1 MAYTYYIQTGIQ
13 TYDSTTGIWV
23 IVSGEKVTAS
33 TTKSILYYSL
43 DEDTNEILGNVTS
56 ITTEQAKSNRVPRV
70 RYNINVDK
78 VLGKLTDAEPY
89 LTVYVDY
96 LQQFTIDYYYRN
108 EDGALV
114 KDQESGI
121 KYVDQGYTIR
131 NTSRL
136 KEETYSI
143 YTEINETQT
152 FQKKYYYR
160 PIAKW
165 VSQAENDS
173 TIYNA
178 GDLYSGNANLSLV
191 LDNTSSYVLQG
202 NYIDDIPN
210 PSREPDK
217 ITNAIL
223 VKLYPQGGDLSSTS
237 DLKYIDGYKSY
248 HFLGW
253 TDTQGGIVLPD
264 GYQLGKLSNDGD
276 SLILYP
282 VWQESPCQRT
292 LLSAQS
298 DLSKPSAPTRAGYR
312 FQIWSARS
320 QEENLPIL
328 QDNTTGVENPEPIPI
343 FALWQS
349 ELEYANEYEQTIR
362 KVPYKIEIWEDQ
374 FNEENNRWEEIRLV
388 TLGAD
393 TMEDQ
398 GRAFNIKFKQ
408 TVYGEL
414 TLTFSLYGTYIDNQ
428 TGQRVENYLM
438 PYCFNEAK
446 VKLWYDGE
454 WYDFIIKDIQETHN
468 QQFTKTYTC
477 QYLPIYELSKI
488 GYTQVFSLDNRD
500 GSGIQSA
507 PEFME
512 SILEDTEW
520 RYVQAG
526 NKDVPAVEELEVNLT
541 ETSEEVVYSTDVKD
555 VENGRINYET
565 YSIDEEG
572 ILRPGISGTISSGKV
587 YIPYS
592 QLNKEGKIFG
602 CFSEDLIEVDGD
614 LILQQSLVTFTMDW
628 TLYPLTDFTITKF
641 TAEVP
646 KKSNV
651 SEWIEASIKENDSTI
666 DTISQYCNKGS
677 SPEYPSLYYRVKTAT
692 TDTAMTY
699 SSTQD
704 KKPCYFGTVDSVTYG
719 SEKTKLASLGTN
731 TVFAFTNGD
740 NFYTFKLNQLTG
752 ANELPLGTEYRY
764 YFTGST
770 NNSMV
775 AIIGEVDS
783 SVTAEQWS
791 STSATSI
798 VVNGKTTY
806 ILPLTG
812 FTASDS
818 RFASEQVSTAVFLGA
833 SPKTYYQKSGS
844 AGDEYYRPYTDL
856 AIPAT
861 ANFPSGFY
869 EASINAE
876 GLSANSSQVH
886 SIRQYFTLNGSTATV
901 VGTAPVNETDGFYVK
916 DVDGLYY
923 YDTANLNYTLIAP
936 PTWKNGGDRYTRV
949 SFVQLE
955 SYIMYRSL
963 ESSNSNCFDL
973 TQKVAETFEVWCKYI
988 IEHNDDGSIAYDDA
1002 DQITLEP
1009 RRKKW
1014 VTLTS
1019 YAGAENPV
1027 GFTYGINLT
1036 NLSRT
1041 IKTDSLVTKLYVD
1054 YSENNYTSDGYVAI
1068 SSAEDNISKEN
1079 VLYNFDYFIQVG
1091 LLEKMQVYN
1100 DFYKIESSEVSA
1112 QDPLEM
1118 KCVIEANGKN
1128 GPGYLRLLGL
1138 LNTQYDKL
1146 SEQIN
1151 GATGYSYQVI
1161 HLKEMLSAYSY
1172 ASAFTV
1178 DTTITGQGVA
1188 PSIGASTAEDQATLQ
1203 RLTKEYN
1210 RVSAQLAA
1218 AKKQLAKIVTRK
1230 QELERKFNQ
1239 RYARYIQEGNWT
1251 SSDYIDSDSYYADA
1265 LKVSNDGAK
1274 PSINYN
1280 FTAIDLYAL
1289 PEYKDYKFCI
1299 GDRTWVEDTE
1309 YFGYEED
1316 GTPYH
1321 ESVILTEINYDLDN
1335 ASASTFA
1342 VQNYSNK
1349 FDDLFQTLSATA
1361 NSFSLNQ
1368 QMYGRASKLLTS
1380 GGLNDETTQKSLTSN
1395 KELTLM
1401 SSSAIQ
1407 FDNDGIIF
1415 TNVANP
1421 NQILRI
1427 GSDGISMSK
1436 NGGASYDQRLMW

>member
-13 TYDSTTGIWV
+13 TYDSATDTWV
-23 IVSGEKVTAS
+23 IVPGTKITAT

-43 DEDTNEILGNVTS
+43 DEDTKEILDNVIS
-56 ITTEQAKSNRVPRV
+56 ITTEQAKNNRVPRV

-96 LQQFTIDYYYRN
+96 LQQFIIDYYYKN
-108 EDGALV
+108 ANGDLV

-131 NTSRL
+131 NTSHL
-136 KEETYSI
+136 NEETYSI
-143 YTEINETQT
+143 YTNINGIQT
-152 FQKKYYYR
+152 FQKKYYYK

-165 VSQAENDS
+165 VSKVKEAE

-178 GDLYSGNANLSLV
+178 GDLYNGNADLTLI
-191 LDNTSSYVLQG
+191 LDNESSYVLQG
-202 NYIDDIPN
+202 NYIDDISN

-217 ITNAIL
+217 VENAIL

-237 DLKYIDGYKSY
+237 DLKYINGYKSY

-253 TDTQGGIVLPD
+253 TDTIGGAVLPD
-264 GYQLGKLSNDGD
+264 GYQLAKQPNDGD

-282 VWQESPCQRT
+282 VWQESPCQRA

-298 DLSKPSAPTRAGYR
+298 DLSKPAEPTRAGYR

-320 QEENLPIL
+320 QEEYLPIL
-328 QDNTTGVENPEPIPI
+328 QDNTTGVESPEPIPI

-362 KVPYKIEIWEDQ
+362 KVPYKIEVWEDQ
-374 FNEENNRWEEIRLV
+374 FNEDNNRWEEIRLV

-446 VKLWYDGE
+446 VKLYYDGE

-526 NKDVPAVEELEVNLT
+526 NEDVPAVKDLEVDLT
-541 ETSEEVVYSTDVKD
+541 ETSEEIVYSIPIKEGDSI
-555 VENGRINYET
+555 NGRHWV
-565 YSIDEEG
+565 IDKEG
-572 ILRPGISGTISSGKV
+572 LIHFANEGPTTHTSGLIYV
-587 YIPYS
+587 PYS
-592 QLNKEGKIFG
+592 QLGQAELIFA
-602 CFSEDLIEVDGD
+602 CFSDDLIKVDGD
-614 LILQQSLVTFTMDW
+614 LILKESTVRCRIDWDKYPINSFQITGFTM
-628 TLYPLTDFTITKF
+628 
-641 TAEVP
+641 EVP
-646 KKSNV
+646 KKSKV
-651 SEWIEASIKENDSTI
+651 SEWIEASVQENGNII
-666 DTISQYCNKGS
+666 DTISQYCNRGLSTKY
-677 SPEYPSLYYRVKTAT
+677 SPVYYRVKTAT

-704 KKPCYFGTVDSVTYG
+704 KKPCYFGTMDSVTYG

-740 NFYTFKLNQLTG
+740 NFYTFKLNQLSG
-752 ANELPLGTEYRY
+752 ASELPLGTEYRY

-775 AIIGEVDS
+775 AIIGEVNS
-783 SVTAEQWS
+783 SITDVQWATTTATTVT
-791 STSATSI
+791 
-798 VVNGKTTY
+798 VNGKTTY

-818 RFASEQVSTAVFLGA
+818 RFTSEKVSTAVFLGA

-856 AIPAT
+856 AIPAS

-869 EASINAE
+869 EASINTDN
-876 GLSANSSQVH
+876 LSASSSQVH
-886 SIRQYFTLNGSTATV
+886 SIRQYFTLSGNIATV
-901 VGTAPVNETDGFYVK
+901 VGTAPSNETEYFYIK
-916 DVDGLYY
+916 DTNGLYY

-936 PTWKNGGDRYTRV
+936 PTWKNGGDRYTRIP
-949 SFVQLE
+949 FTQQE

-988 IEHNDDGSIAYDDA
+988 IEHNDDGSIAYDDT

-1091 LLEKMQVYN
+1091 LLDKMQVYN
-1100 DFYKIESSEVSA
+1100 DFYKVESKTVAA

-1118 KCVIEANGKN
+1118 KCIIEANGKN

-1138 LNTQYDKL
+1138 LNTQYDKI

-1151 GATGYSYQVI
+1151 GETGYSYQVI
-1161 HLKEMLSAYSY
+1161 HLKEMLSAYEY
-1172 ASAFTV
+1172 AKAFTV
-1178 DTTITGQGVA
+1178 DANITGQGTA
-1188 PSIGASTAEDQATLQ
+1188 PSIGASTSEDEATRQ
-1203 RLTKEYN
+1203 RLIKEYN

-1251 SSDYIDSDSYYADA
+1251 SSDYIDSNSYYADA

-1274 PSINYN
+1274 PSVNYN

-1335 ASASTFA
+1335 AAASTFA

-1427 GSDGISMSK
+1427 GSDGISMSN
-1436 NGGASYDQRLMW
+1436 NGGTSYDQRLMW

>member
-1 MAYTYYIQTGIQ
+1 
-13 TYDSTTGIWV
+13 
-23 IVSGEKVTAS
+23 
-33 TTKSILYYSL
+33 
-43 DEDTNEILGNVTS
+43 
-56 ITTEQAKSNRVPRV
+56 
-70 RYNINVDK
+70 
-78 VLGKLTDAEPY
+78 
-89 LTVYVDY
+89 
-96 LQQFTIDYYYRN
+96 
-108 EDGALV
+108 
-114 KDQESGI
+114 
-121 KYVDQGYTIR
+121 
-131 NTSRL
+131 
-136 KEETYSI
+136 
-143 YTEINETQT
+143 
-152 FQKKYYYR
+152 
-160 PIAKW
+160 
-165 VSQAENDS
+165 
-173 TIYNA
+173 
-178 GDLYSGNANLSLV
+178 
-191 LDNTSSYVLQG
+191 
-202 NYIDDIPN
+202 
-210 PSREPDK
+210 
-217 ITNAIL
+217 
-223 VKLYPQGGDLSSTS
+223 
-237 DLKYIDGYKSY
+237 
-248 HFLGW
+248 
-253 TDTQGGIVLPD
+253 
-264 GYQLGKLSNDGD
+264 
-276 SLILYP
+276 
-282 VWQESPCQRT
+282 
-292 LLSAQS
+292 
-298 DLSKPSAPTRAGYR
+298 
-312 FQIWSARS
+312 
-320 QEENLPIL
+320 
-328 QDNTTGVENPEPIPI
+328 
-343 FALWQS
+343 
-349 ELEYANEYEQTIR
+349 
-362 KVPYKIEIWEDQ
+362 
-374 FNEENNRWEEIRLV
+374 
-388 TLGAD
+388 
-393 TMEDQ
+393 
-398 GRAFNIKFKQ
+398 
-408 TVYGEL
+408 
-414 TLTFSLYGTYIDNQ
+414 
-428 TGQRVENYLM
+428 
-438 PYCFNEAK
+438 
-446 VKLWYDGE
+446 
-454 WYDFIIKDIQETHN
+454 
-468 QQFTKTYTC
+468 
-477 QYLPIYELSKI
+477 
-488 GYTQVFSLDNRD
+488 
-500 GSGIQSA
+500 
-507 PEFME
+507 
-512 SILEDTEW
+512 
-520 RYVQAG
+520 
-526 NKDVPAVEELEVNLT
+526 
-541 ETSEEVVYSTDVKD
+541 
-555 VENGRINYET
+555 
-565 YSIDEEG
+565 
-572 ILRPGISGTISSGKV
+572 
-587 YIPYS
+587 
-592 QLNKEGKIFG
+592 
-602 CFSEDLIEVDGD
+602 
-614 LILQQSLVTFTMDW
+614 
-628 TLYPLTDFTITKF
+628 
-641 TAEVP
+641 
-646 KKSNV
+646 
-651 SEWIEASIKENDSTI
+651 
-666 DTISQYCNKGS
+666 
-677 SPEYPSLYYRVKTAT
+677 
-692 TDTAMTY
+692 
-699 SSTQD
+699 
-704 KKPCYFGTVDSVTYG
+704 
-719 SEKTKLASLGTN
+719 
-731 TVFAFTNGD
+731 
-740 NFYTFKLNQLTG
+740 
-752 ANELPLGTEYRY
+752 
-764 YFTGST
+764 
-770 NNSMV
+770 
-775 AIIGEVDS
+775 
-783 SVTAEQWS
+783 
-791 STSATSI
+791 
-798 VVNGKTTY
+798 
-806 ILPLTG
+806 
-812 FTASDS
+812 
-818 RFASEQVSTAVFLGA
+818 
-833 SPKTYYQKSGS
+833 
-844 AGDEYYRPYTDL
+844 
-856 AIPAT
+856 
-861 ANFPSGFY
+861 
-869 EASINAE
+869 
-876 GLSANSSQVH
+876 
-886 SIRQYFTLNGSTATV
+886 
-901 VGTAPVNETDGFYVK
+901 
-916 DVDGLYY
+916 
-923 YDTANLNYTLIAP
+923 
-936 PTWKNGGDRYTRV
+936 
-949 SFVQLE
+949 
-955 SYIMYRSL
+955 MYRSL

-988 IEHNDDGSIAYDDA
+988 IEHNDDGSIAYDDT

-1068 SSAEDNISKEN
+1068 SGAEDNISKEN

-1151 GATGYSYQVI
+1151 GATGYSYQAI

-1178 DTTITGQGVA
+1178 DATITGQGVA
-1188 PSIGASTAEDQATLQ
+1188 PSIGTSTTEDQETLQ

>member
-13 TYDSTTGIWV
+13 TYDSVTGTWV
-23 IVSGEKVTAS
+23 ITSGTKITAS

-43 DEDTNEILGNVTS
+43 DEDTNEILSKVTS
-56 ITTEQAKSNRVPRV
+56 ITKEQAKSNRIPRV
-70 RYNINVDK
+70 RYNVNVDK
-78 VLGKLTDAEPY
+78 VLGKLTEAEPY

-96 LQQFTIDYYYRN
+96 LQQFIIDYYYKDSSGN
-108 EDGALV
+108 LV
-114 KDQESGI
+114 KDQESGV
-121 KYVDQGYTIR
+121 KYVDEGYTIR
-131 NTSRL
+131 NTSHL
-136 KEETYSI
+136 QEEAYSI
-143 YTEINETQT
+143 YTNVSGSKT

-165 VSQAENDS
+165 VSQASAE

-178 GDLYSGNANLSLV
+178 GDLYSGNANLTLI
-191 LDNTSSYVLQG
+191 LDSESSYILQN
-202 NYIDDIPN
+202 NYIDDIPS
-210 PSREPDK
+210 PSRESDRVA
-217 ITNAIL
+217 NAIL
-223 VKLYPQGGDLSSTS
+223 IRLYPQGGDLSSTS

-253 TDTQGGIVLPD
+253 TDSVGGTALPD
-264 GYQLGKLSNDGD
+264 GYQLAKLDKNGAE
-276 SLILYP
+276 IVLYP
-282 VWQESPCQRT
+282 VWQESQCQRA

-298 DLSKPSAPTRAGYR
+298 DLSQPSEPTRAGYR
-312 FQIWSARS
+312 FQIWSARP
-320 QEENLPIL
+320 QEEYLPIL
-328 QDNTTGVENPEPIPI
+328 QDNTTGVEDPEPTPI

-362 KVPYKIEIWEDQ
+362 KVPYKIEVWEDQ
-374 FNEENNRWEEIRLV
+374 FNEDNNRWEEIRLV

-526 NKDVPAVEELEVNLT
+526 NEDVPAVKDLEVNLT
-541 ETSEEVVYSTDVKD
+541 ETSEEVVYAADIKKAINYKNYYID
-555 VENGRINYET
+555 ENGNLQF
-565 YSIDEEG
+565 S
-572 ILRPGISGTISSGKV
+572 SGGTASSGKV

-592 QLNKEGKIFG
+592 QLNKEGTIFG
-602 CFSEDLIEVDGD
+602 CFSDGLIDVDGD
-614 LILQQSLVTFTMDW
+614 LILQQSLVTFTMTWAD
-628 TLYPLTDFTITKF
+628 YPITDFTITKF

-651 SEWIEASIKENDSTI
+651 SEWIEASVKENNNVI

-677 SPEYPSLYYRVKTAT
+677 SPKYSSVYYRVKTAT

-704 KKPCYFGTVDSVTYG
+704 KKPCYFGTIDSVTYG

-740 NFYTFKLNQLTG
+740 NFYTFKLNQLSG
-752 ANELPLGTEYRY
+752 ASELPLGTEYRY

-775 AIIGEVDS
+775 AIIGEVNS
-783 SVTAEQWS
+783 NITAAQWTTTTATTVT
-791 STSATSI
+791 
-798 VVNGKTTY
+798 VNGKTTY

-818 RFASEQVSTAVFLGA
+818 RFTSEKVSTAVFLGA

-856 AIPAT
+856 AIPAS

-869 EASINAE
+869 EASINTDN
-876 GLSANSSQVH
+876 LSANSSQVH
-886 SIRQYFTLNGSTATV
+886 SIRQYFTLSGNTATV
-901 VGTAPVNETDGFYVK
+901 VGTAPSNETEYFYIK
-916 DVDGLYY
+916 DSNGLYY

-949 SFVQLE
+949 SFTQQE

-988 IEHNDDGSIAYDDA
+988 IEHNDDGSIAYDDTDSA
-1002 DQITLEP
+1002 TLEP

-1100 DFYKIESSEVSA
+1100 DFYKIESEAVAA

-1118 KCVIEANGKN
+1118 KCVIEANGKD

-1138 LNTQYDKL
+1138 LNTWYDKL

-1151 GATGYSYQVI
+1151 GETGYSYQVI
-1161 HLKEMLSAYSY
+1161 HLKEMLSAYEY
-1172 ASAFTV
+1172 AQAFTV
-1178 DTTITGQGVA
+1178 DANITGQGTA

-1218 AKKQLAKIVTRK
+1218 TKKQLAKIVARK

-1274 PSINYN
+1274 PSVNYN

-1309 YFGYEED
+1309 YFGYEDD

-1335 ASASTFA
+1335 AAASTFA

-1401 SSSAIQ
+1401 SSSSIQ

-1415 TNVANP
+1415 TNIANP

-1427 GSDGISMSK
+1427 GSDGISMSN